1 MDSQLFFLR
10 NFYSLKYFRFMKNF
24 LQKYFGYLGLV
35 IYGIIAVAIRIPAF
49 VTLFVFIVI
58 YMLIIAPILGTDDSP
73 KWAVDLYNWYCG
85 R

>member
-1 MDSQLFFLR
+1 
-10 NFYSLKYFRFMKNF
+10 MKNF

-58 YMLIIAPILGTDDSP
+58 YMLIIAPILGTNDSP
-73 KWAVDLYNWYCG
+73 KWTVDLYNWYCG